1 MRISRLPEFDP
12 EATLGG
18 QPAYVDVLE
27 GDQEFLDA
35 ISLRLEQIVA
45 KPKGRFVISYT
56 SGRPGAK
63 RPPTIH

>member
-1 MRISRLPEFDP
+1 MPDFDP
-12 EATLGG
+12 EATLGA
-18 QPAYVDVLE
+18 PLAYVDVLE

-56 SGRPGAK
+56 SGQPGAK